1 MSKLALGFGFVFLVV
16 ITISSLALGL
26 TSASANLVQ
35 AQANTFQ
42 AQATATQAATGFVD
56 KCLSGFLFVVVLFAG
71 IGIGV
76 GVFKVQHSFQRLN
89 PAAKTAARAWAP
101 GPNAGW
107 QKLNVPIRAQ
117 LSSPQPQ
124 PFSQQQVLLVA
135 EVEEE
140 DDLPLQ
146 GWGFLGGAYEPS
158 GCVVSLLAILGL
170 AVLLQ
175 ACTSAPVTD

>member
-1 MSKLALGFGFVFLVV
+1 MSKITLGFGFIFLVIV
-16 ITISSLALGL
+16 NLGALALGL

-42 AQATATQAATGFVD
+42 AQANATQSATGFVD
-56 KCLSGFLFVVVLFAG
+56 KCLSGFLFVLVLFAG

-76 GVFKVQHSFQRLN
+76 GVVKAQHAFQRLI
-89 PAAKTAARAWAP
+89 PTSKAPVRTWAP

-107 QKLNVPIRAQ
+107 QKINVPIRAQ

-124 PFSQQQVLLVA
+124 PYPQQQVLLVA
-135 EVEEE
+135 DVEED

-146 GWGFLGGAYEPS
+146 GWGF
-158 GCVVSLLAILGL
+158 
-170 AVLLQ
+170 
-175 ACTSAPVTD
+175 

>member
-1 MSKLALGFGFVFLVV
+1 MSKVSLALGFGLLILLAVGSLWIG
-16 ITISSLALGL
+16 ITA
-26 TSASANLVQ
+26 TTANLVQ
-35 AQANTFQ
+35 AQAN
-42 AQATATQAATGFVD
+42 ATQAATGFVD
-56 KCLSGFLFVVVLFAG
+56 KCLSGFLFIVVLFAG

-76 GVFKVQHSFQRLN
+76 GAVKVQHAFQRLN

-124 PFSQQQVLLVA
+124 PFPQQQVLLVA
-135 EVEEE
+135 GVDED

-146 GWGFLGGAYEPS
+146 GWGF
-158 GCVVSLLAILGL
+158 
-170 AVLLQ
+170 
-175 ACTSAPVTD
+175 

>member
-16 ITISSLALGL
+16 ITISALALGL

-42 AQATATQAATGFVD
+42 AQANATQAATGFVD

-76 GVFKVQHSFQRLN
+76 GAVKVQGALQYLK
-89 PAAKTAARAWAP
+89 PAVKTTPRTWAP
-101 GPNAGW
+101 GPNARW
-107 QKLNVPIRAQ
+107 QKINVPIRAQ

-124 PFSQQQVLLVA
+124 PFPQQQVLLVA
-135 EVEEE
+135 DVEEE

-146 GWGFLGGAYEPS
+146 GWGF
-158 GCVVSLLAILGL
+158 
-170 AVLLQ
+170 
-175 ACTSAPVTD
+175 